1 MKTVK
6 IVLADD
12 HQIVIDGLESII
24 KSQDNYEIVG
34 FVNNGKD
41 AIQAYKIHQPDV
53 LIMDLDMPVMNGVVA
68 ATEIKKDWPESKI
81 IILSLHAERAIIQQL
96 IKVGVD
102 GYLLKNCDKEELF
115 NAIKSVQNGKKF
127 FSADVTMVLST
138 SLEKEIKI
146 SPSDASLLSK
156 LTEREIEV
164 LRAIARGLSNKEIS
178 EQLFVSHRTIDTHRQ
193 NIMKKLGLRKVV
205 GLIKFAIKIG
215 LVD

>member
-12 HQIVIDGLESII
+12 HQIV
-24 KSQDNYEIVG
+24 IVG

-41 AIQAYKIHQPDV
+41 AIQAYKIYQPDV

-68 ATEIKKDWPESKI
+68 ANEIKKDWPESKI

-138 SLEKEIKI
+138 SLEKEVKI

-156 LTEREIEV
+156 LTEREVEV

-193 NIMKKLGLRKVV
+193 NIMKKLELRKVV